1 MHLFRQKKGRAR
13 PRAISGV
20 VLLAAVVVVGACTTP
35 PARFGGS
42 RAVADEW
49 GVYEAVTRWM
59 HQAYDPSDA
68 NGTPA
73 AFCLATGRRAETA
86 ENRYRRGS
94 DEPWYP
100 SGRLLDNLGDL
111 TPSVVPI
118 DRCVRVDDHQE
129 RLGDGGPPAV
139 VLILSQV
146 FWETSDLAQLRVR
159 TRENNSYQ
167 FSYNC
172 RLERRTVDWQIRDCI

>member
-1 MHLFRQKKGRAR
+1 MYLFRQKKRR
-13 PRAISGV
+13 PVPVTSRTLCSIAAIL
-20 VLLAAVVVVGACTTP
+20 VLGSCTTP
-35 PARFGGS
+35 PARFGGT

-73 AFCLATGRRAETA
+73 AFCLATGRRSEVAA
-86 ENRYRRGS
+86 DRYRRGS
-94 DEPWYP
+94 GEPWQP
-100 SGRLLDNLGDL
+100 SPRLLDNLGDL
-111 TPSVVPI
+111 TPPIVPI
-118 DRCVRVDDHQE
+118 GDCVRMDDHQE

-139 VLILSQV
+139 VLILGQIY
-146 FWETSDLAQLRVR
+146 WETSDLAQLRVR

-167 FSYNC
+167 YSYNC
-172 RLERRTVDWQIRDCI
+172 RMGRRTVDWHIRDCI